1 MGKNQN
7 AITYIRGQIYYICQN
22 FKDRAGGSVAE
33 RNCQRH
39 FIDQLSAWSDS
50 VKEEEFILHPGSFLG
65 WIIPSSLLNVLTV
78 LLFWMRAFSDAPF
91 FSIMGFLCATASVL
105 LFDCQFLL
113 YHRFSDRLYPEKTSV
128 NVFARL
134 QPSGETKRRIIFGG
148 HADAAYEMT
157 YILHSGKKS
166 LLYVFFGP
174 IIGGFYV
181 WFVSL
186 AALIQA
192 LTNGYTTLS
201 GIWIPLGIIAAIL
214 IPPFASGIFFIN
226 WKTIVDGANDN
237 LSGCLVAISVLREMK
252 LSNERLQN
260 TEICCLITG
269 AEEEG
274 LRGSKAFAKKHK
286 HDFDDVETIFIA
298 LDTLREINQLKVY
311 TRGINGTQKNSE
323 YVGKLL
329 QTAGKNCGI
338 NLQAA
343 GIYPGATDAEAFSRE
358 GLLACGLCG
367 VDHMPQTYYHTRR
380 DTYDNIDEDC
390 LSLSLDICL
399 EAVRLYDMQ
408 ER

>member
-1 MGKNQN
+1 MKKNQN
-7 AITYIRGQIYYICQN
+7 AITYIKGQIYYICQT
-22 FKDRAGGSVAE
+22 FKDRAGGSTGE

-39 FIDQLSAWSDS
+39 FMKQLTAWSDS
-50 VKEEEFILHPGSFLG
+50 VVEEEFILHPGSFLG
-65 WIIPSSLLNVLTV
+65 WIIPSSLLNIMAV
-78 LLFWMRAFSDAPF
+78 LLFWVWAFNGSPF
-91 FSIMGFLCATASVL
+91 FPMLGFLCATASVL
-105 LFDCQFLL
+105 LFVCQFLL
-113 YHRFSDRLYPEKTSV
+113 YYRFSDRLYPEKTSV
-128 NVFARL
+128 NVFARR
-134 QPSGETKRRIIFGG
+134 QPRGETKRRIIFGG

-186 AALIQA
+186 TALIQA
-192 LTNGYTTLS
+192 FTVGYAVLS
-201 GIWIPLGIIAAIL
+201 GIWIVLGIIAAIL
-214 IPPFASGIFFIN
+214 IPPFASGVFFIN

-237 LSGCLVAISVLREMK
+237 LSGSLVAMSVLREME
-252 LSNERLQN
+252 LSHERLQN
-260 TEICCLITG
+260 TEVCCLITG

-286 HDFDDVETIFIA
+286 HDFNDVETIFIA
-298 LDTLREINQLKVY
+298 LDTLRETKQLQVY

-329 QTAGKNCGI
+329 QAAGKNCGI
-338 NLQAA
+338 ELQAA

-358 GLLACGLCG
+358 GLLACGFCG
-367 VDHMPQTYYHTRR
+367 VDHTPQTYYHTRH
-380 DTYDNIDEDC
+380 DTYDNIDEGC

-399 EAVRLYDMQ
+399 EAARLYDTQ
-408 ER
+408 AK